1 MHRKEGGGGRYGE
14 GESLG
19 KKESHS
25 HTHTHIA
32 RDRQE
37 KKNKG
42 GKKKKSLFILAVYSC
57 APDKRHMMLTKAYI
71 LADACSASSQLTSH

>member
-14 GESLG
+14 GETLG

-42 GKKKKSLFILAVYSC
+42 GKKEEIIVHSSSL
-57 APDKRHMMLTKAYI
+57 
-71 LADACSASSQLTSH
+71 